1 MQWAVGAAAAA
12 VLAVVVIVFAVVL
25 PGDDEEP
32 TRETT
37 TVERTTRSNERG
49 NRETEPRVTTVEVGG
64 RPTVVAAGGGVVWVA
79 DSFAPRA
86 AVLTSEAADANA
98 SSFRLDGAPADVAT
112 DGDGA
117 WYALPEQQGV
127 ERREADEPAATGEVT
142 STDGFPAVV
151 AATEGAVFAV
161 SESSVETIDAATGDS
176 RAAVELDGFA
186 TSAAAGEGYGWVVV
200 ENREVVRID
209 PGSGEVDG
217 DPIEVE
223 KAFGI
228 ATGEGA
234 AWVVSV
240 SGTVTRIDPESLE
253 VTSSPKP
260 VRGAL
265 DVAAGLGSVWVSAS
279 DTAVIRLDP
288 DTLEPQGKPL
298 PVGDEPSSVSVGDE
312 AAWVTN
318 GAEGELTR
326 IEP

>member
-1 MQWAVGAAAAA
+1 MLA
-12 VLAVVVIVFAVVL
+12 AVVVVFAVLL
-25 PGDDEEP
+25 PGDDED
-32 TRETT
+32 RASDAT
-37 TVERTTRSNERG
+37 TVQRTTGSDQRA
-49 NRETEPRVTTVEVGG
+49 NRDNKPRVATVDVGG
-64 RPTVVAAGGGVVWVA
+64 RPTVVAAGGGAVWVA
-79 DSFAPRA
+79 DSFSPRA
-86 AVLTSEAADANA
+86 TVLTSEAAGAKA
-98 SSFRLDGAPADVAT
+98 SSFRLDGAPADVAA
-112 DGDGA
+112 DEDGA

-127 ERREADEPAATGEVT
+127 ERREAKDPDAAGQVT
-142 STDGFPAVV
+142 STGGFPAVV
-151 AATEGAVFAV
+151 AAGDGAVFAV
-161 SESSVETIDAATGDS
+161 AESAVETFEAASGDS
-176 RAAVELDGFA
+176 RGSVELDGFA
-186 TSAAAGEGYGWVVV
+186 TSAAAGEGFGWVVV

-209 PGSGEVDG
+209 PESGALDG
-217 DPIEVE
+217 DPVEVD

-234 AWVVSV
+234 VWVVSV

-253 VTSSPKP
+253 ATSSPKP

-279 DTAVIRLDP
+279 DTAVTRLDP
-288 DTLEPQGKPL
+288 ATLEPQGKPL